1 MLNIPEKYENNLDLK
16 ETEEGIKFI
25 KDYFE
30 VKLSEQLNLTRVSA
44 PLFVREGTGI
54 NDTLT
59 GVEKPASFIIKNDSN
74 SKAELVQSL
83 AKWKRFALARYG
95 FKQGEGLY
103 TDMNAIRPDEKLDNL
118 HSIYVDQWDWE
129 RIITKEERNLEFLK
143 EIVRKIYKVIRET
156 ELAVFRNF
164 PKLNP
169 FLPEEITFIHT
180 EELQKIY
187 PDLLPTEREN
197 KVTKEKGA
205 VFIVGIG
212 AILADGK
219 THELRAPD
227 YDDWVT
233 PTGKNTK
240 GLNGDII
247 IWNPI
252 LETGFELSSM
262 GIRVDKESLLE
273 QLKISDCM
281 DRIELKFHKQLL
293 KNKLPLTMGGGIGQ
307 SRLSMLFLH
316 KAHIGEVQAS
326 IWPEDMIKTC
336 SNNGIFLL

>member
-1 MLNIPEKYENNLDLK
+1 MLNIPEKYKNHLDLK
-16 ETEEGIKFI
+16 ETEEGIKLI

-30 VKLSEQLNLTRVSA
+30 VELAKQLNLTRVSA

-59 GVEKPASFIIKNDSN
+59 GVEKPASFNIKNDNN

-83 AKWKRFALARYG
+83 AKWKRLALTRYG

-143 EIVRKIYKVIRET
+143 EIVRRIYKVIKQT
-156 ELAVFRNF
+156 ELVVFRMF

-187 PDLLPTEREN
+187 PDLSPAEREN
-197 KVTKEKGA
+197 KITEEKGA

-212 AILADGK
+212 AKLADGK

-247 IWNPI
+247 IWNP
-252 LETGFELSSM
+252 LLDTDFELSSM

-281 DRIELKFHKQLL
+281 DRVELKFHKMLL
-293 KNKLPLTMGGGIGQ
+293 EDKLPLTMGGGIGQ
-307 SRLSMLFLH
+307 SRLCMLFLQ
-316 KAHIGEVQAS
+316 KAHVGEVQAS
-326 IWPEDMIKTC
+326 IWPEDMIETYSK
-336 SNNGIFLL
+336 NGIFLL

>member
-1 MLNIPEKYENNLDLK
+1 MLNIPENYENHLDLK
-16 ETEEGIKFI
+16 ETEEGIKLI

-30 VKLSEQLNLTRVSA
+30 AKLAKQLNLTRVSA

-59 GVEKPASFIIKNDSN
+59 GVEIPASFIIKNDSN

-83 AKWKRFALARYG
+83 AKWKRLALARYG

-129 RIITKEERNLEFLK
+129 RIITKKERNLEFLK
-143 EIVRKIYKVIRET
+143 EIVRSIYEVIKET
-156 ELAVFRNF
+156 ELAVFRKF
-164 PKLNP
+164 PKLKP
-169 FLPEEITFIHT
+169 FLPREITFIHT

-187 PDLLPTEREN
+187 PDLLPVEREY
-197 KVTKEKGA
+197 KITKEKGV
-205 VFIVGIG
+205 VFVVGIG
-212 AILADGK
+212 AKLADGK
-219 THELRAPD
+219 IHELRAPD
-227 YDDWVT
+227 YDDWIT

-252 LETGFELSSM
+252 LETDFELSSM

-273 QLKISDCM
+273 QLKISDCI

-293 KNKLPLTMGGGIGQ
+293 RNKLPLTMGGGIGQ

-336 SNNGIFLL
+336 NNNGIFLL